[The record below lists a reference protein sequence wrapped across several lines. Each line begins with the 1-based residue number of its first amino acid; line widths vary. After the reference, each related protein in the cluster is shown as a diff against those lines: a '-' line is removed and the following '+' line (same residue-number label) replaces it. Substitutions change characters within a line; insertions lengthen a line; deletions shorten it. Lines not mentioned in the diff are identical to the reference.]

1 MYPCEVMGDEIIF
14 EIDKSIALKRKSFS
28 YKRIDLIKKGNARF
42 RNIFSLE
49 FLEDN
54 AIIEA
59 L

>member
-1 MYPCEVMGDEIIF
+1 MGDEIIF